1 MDLPPGWERV
11 ADKKGGAPYFWN
23 KKTNEVS
30 WTKPSYAP
38 PAAARGAMPPPPAPP
53 GGAAAATYGFRA
65 GDKSAGGAVGAG
77 PRDMAAS
84 DARYQNLERSR
95 VADVRGLQSG
105 LSTLG
110 VAVAPPPLG
119 APMPP
124 PPMGPVSYTH
134 LTLPTIYSV

>member
-11 ADKKGGAPYFWN
+11 EDKKGGAPYFWN

-38 PAAARGAMPPPPAPP
+38 PAAAGARCSPSGAA

-84 DARYQNLERSR
+84 DARTRTSSAR
-95 VADVRGLQSG
+95 AS
-105 LSTLG
+105 
-110 VAVAPPPLG
+110 
-119 APMPP
+119 
-124 PPMGPVSYTH
+124 
-134 LTLPTIYSV
+134 PTCAGRRAA